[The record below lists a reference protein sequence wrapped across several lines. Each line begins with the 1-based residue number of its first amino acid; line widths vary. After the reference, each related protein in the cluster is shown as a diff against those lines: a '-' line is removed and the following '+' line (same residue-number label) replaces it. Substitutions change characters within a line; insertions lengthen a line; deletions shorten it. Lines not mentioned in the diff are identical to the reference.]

1 VRYPTTDKICSC
13 FRAGRIALSAKTI
26 IKGLSTSL
34 EIDRCEQSLSAPPS
48 TVTERD
54 RAQGGTGGGVSLTTV
69 FQRKTKEKKG
79 KRQLNNKY
87 REKRMRK
94 RAKNKLKRR
103 K

>member
-1 VRYPTTDKICSC
+1 MRYPTTDKICSC

-54 RAQGGTGGGVSLTTV
+54 RAQGGTGGGVSLTSV
-69 FQRKTKEKKG
+69 FQRKTQKKG

>member
-1 VRYPTTDKICSC
+1 MRYPTTDKICSC

-54 RAQGGTGGGVSLTTV
+54 RAQGGTGGGGESNQC
-69 FQRKTKEKKG
+69 FSKKNKKKG